1 MGSRLVISSQN
12 YDKRGAA
19 TMTGFTESTVEE
31 AVLESTEEL
40 DHAVLHG
47 PEMARPAVK
56 ERQRI
61 ASMHTRSP
69 LPREKS

>member
-1 MGSRLVISSQN
+1 
-12 YDKRGAA
+12 
-19 TMTGFTESTVEE
+19 MTGFTESTVEE

-40 DHAVLHG
+40 DYAVLHG